1 MSQFPILSAATLA
14 AINTVG
20 RWLAQ
25 NDFMENI
32 TVQSDCVIL
41 AGNAVI
47 PTIDAACRIAKNNR
61 FPY

>member
-1 MSQFPILSAATLA
+1 MCAFPALSDATLA

-47 PTIDAACRIAKNNR
+47 PTIDAACRIAKE
-61 FPY
+61 